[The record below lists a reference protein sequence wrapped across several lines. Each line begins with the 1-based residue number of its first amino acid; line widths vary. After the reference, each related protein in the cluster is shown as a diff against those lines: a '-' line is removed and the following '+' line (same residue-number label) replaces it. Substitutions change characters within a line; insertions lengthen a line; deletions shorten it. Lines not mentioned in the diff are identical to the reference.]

1 MRALVC
7 TLVGLAV
14 LASGIAS
21 WWFYWPVWRVEMQVK
36 RKLPPATVAAFSN
49 VTYNRSTGTGCG
61 YLSASGAPRGE
72 MHFIL
77 LPDGSLRFDPDDR
90 IQGSTLQQLEIL
102 RRHVDYLAL
111 VYARCAPA

>member
-14 LASGIAS
+14 FAGCTAA
-21 WWFYWPVWRVEMQVK
+21 WWFYWPVWQVEMQVK
-36 RKLPPATVAAFSN
+36 RKLPASGVAAFSN
-49 VTYNRSTGTGCG
+49 VTYNRSTRTGCG
-61 YLSASGAPRGE
+61 YLNATGAPRAE

-77 LPDGSLRFDPDDR
+77 MPDGSLKFDPDER
-90 IQGSTLQQLEIL
+90 VQGSTLQQLEVL

-111 VYARCAPA
+111 VYARCAPT